1 MAGGSM
7 VPGTIDA
14 LEEAFMQAHDLWRRS
29 PGDGRWPFASDGPWY
44 LAQAEVGDV
53 KGDQSETLLTTDAGR
68 ELLVRKVDSIA
79 PRCPL
84 DAGEVALRDRITAW
98 LGLVP
103 DALLRRAVWRAT
115 GQLAAGEARVG
126 WKALAAALRWT
137 KTPDALARA
146 YRRELALLLCALN
159 GWPTRRAKVLIAL
172 EGLVD
177 EPRGRA
183 SFVVEADGEA

>member
-1 MAGGSM
+1 M
-7 VPGTIDA
+7 V
-14 LEEAFMQAHDLWRRS
+14 AHDLWRRS

-53 KGDQSETLLTTDAGR
+53 KGDQSETLLTTEAGR

-79 PRCPL
+79 PRSAL
-84 DAGEVALRDRITAW
+84 DAGEVALRDRITGW

-103 DALLRRAVWRAT
+103 EPLLRRAVWRAT

-126 WKALAAALRWT
+126 WKALAAALHWT

-146 YRRELALLLCALN
+146 YRRELALLLCKLN
-159 GWPTRRAKVLIAL
+159 GWPARRARAL
-172 EGLVD
+172 VAGDGLVA

-183 SFVVEADGEA
+183 SFVVAGGEAV